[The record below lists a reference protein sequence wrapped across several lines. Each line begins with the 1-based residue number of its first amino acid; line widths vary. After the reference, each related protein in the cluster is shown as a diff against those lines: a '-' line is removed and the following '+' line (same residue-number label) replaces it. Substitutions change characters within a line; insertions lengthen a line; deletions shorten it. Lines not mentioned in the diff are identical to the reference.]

1 MKRKTELMII
11 GLGFIL
17 VAFCM
22 AFAQGEANA
31 EDVWQHNTMTGEVV
45 EINPDARE
53 ITLEDSLRNKVTFAV
68 DTKIT
73 NFEEFAVGDK
83 VVADYYVSL
92 AKEIRQPTE
101 DEMKTPFM
109 ELEETEA
116 APPMASP
123 KAGTLKMYR
132 AVATVSS
139 TDRAQQII
147 QFDGPRGNVVK
158 VRASNPKWLG
168 SPQDAEKPLVKVGDT
183 VIFTYTEPLIV
194 SIKKR

>member
-1 MKRKTELMII
+1 MKRKKELMII

-17 VAFCM
+17 VALVM
-22 AFAQGEANA
+22 VLAQGEANA
-31 EDVWQHNTMTGEVV
+31 EEAWKHNTIMGEVV

-53 ITLEDSLRNKVTFAV
+53 ITLTDSLKNTITFAV

-83 VVADYYVSL
+83 VEADYYISM
-92 AKEIRQPTE
+92 AKEIRKPTE
-101 DEMKTPFM
+101 DEKKTPFM

-132 AVATVSS
+132 AVATVNS

-147 QFDGPRGNVVK
+147 QLEGPKGGMVK
-158 VRASNPKWLG
+158 VQASNPKWLG
-168 SPQDAEKPLVKVGDT
+168 SPKDVEEPLIKKGDT
-183 VIFTYTEPLIV
+183 VIFTYTEPLIT